1 MPQLKEMIN
10 ITDELTFQKLLN
22 SCIQSVKKYRDNTK
36 YPQYALYNDR
46 YDRIIKFAEDIK
58 SAAINK
64 TLIKDFYSLE
74 IAKMIEQNDPEDI
87 VQSILAA
94 NQHYC
99 QRYRQI

>member
-1 MPQLKEMIN
+1 M
-10 ITDELTFQKLLN
+10 TDELTFQKLLDI
-22 SCIQSVKKYRDNTK
+22 CIQSVKKYRDNTR

-74 IAKMIEQNDPEDI
+74 ITKMIDQNDPEDI
-87 VQSILAA
+87 IKSVLAA

-99 QRYRQI
+99 QQYRQIGL

>member
-1 MPQLKEMIN
+1 M
-10 ITDELTFQKLLN
+10 TDELTFQKLLDI
-22 SCIQSVKKYRDNTK
+22 CIQSVKKYRDNTR

-74 IAKMIEQNDPEDI
+74 ITKMIDQNDPEDI
-87 VQSILAA
+87 IKSVLAA
-94 NQHYC
+94 NQYYC
-99 QRYRQI
+99 QQYRQIGL

>member
-1 MPQLKEMIN
+1 MIN
-10 ITDELTFQKLLN
+10 ITDELIFQKLLN
-22 SCIQSVKKYRDNTK
+22 ICIQTVKKYRDNTK

-58 SAAINK
+58 TAAINK

-74 IAKMIEQNDPEDI
+74 ITKMIDQNDPEDI
-87 VQSILAA
+87 VQSVLAA

-99 QRYRQI
+99 QHYRQI